1 MGDIT
6 KNATVFPSPHSSKH
20 HKRPRE
26 IKDEGDDD
34 SIPLPSRHRHH
45 RRRHSRSRTPSPSP
59 SLGRNDNSPSED
71 ATTSPANL
79 PASLDRH
86 ACLRCV
92 KFLASSPDF
101 ECKFPARSTKCT
113 RCTRL
118 SSKCEPI
125 PASAD
130 AEARHLLSIQ
140 AEYELSSPHEAKTL
154 RQSVVA
160 AAEELTVSIRMA
172 AQRRPKTTE
181 ETNLALLRGQEEM
194 IGLLRRIEAKLT
206 AQGREEKGKGKG
218 KGRD

>member
-1 MGDIT
+1 MLACVVSNSWLPHQT
-6 KNATVFPSPHSSKH
+6 SNANSQRGQPSV
-20 HKRPRE
+20 
-26 IKDEGDDD
+26 
-34 SIPLPSRHRHH
+34 L
-45 RRRHSRSRTPSPSP
+45 
-59 SLGRNDNSPSED
+59 
-71 ATTSPANL
+71 AAPAL
-79 PASLDRH
+79 AAS
-86 ACLRCV
+86 
-92 KFLASSPDF
+92 
-101 ECKFPARSTKCT
+101 
-113 RCTRL
+113 
-118 SSKCEPI
+118 I

-194 IGLLRRIEAKLT
+194 IGLLHRIEAKLT
-206 AQGREEKGKGKG
+206 AQGREEKRKGKG